1 MNANQH
7 VDRVVDF
14 NTRWIDTLKFLL
26 AYLAKMTLNRVEAIG
41 DKIIGIFLALDGAVV
56 LR

>member
-26 AYLAKMTLNRVEAIG
+26 AYLAKMALYRVEAIG
-41 DKIIGIFLALDGAVV
+41 DKIIGIFPALNGVVV